1 MKILKLKGCKISK
14 VHRNTFLTILLLLL
28 VTSYTRYI
36 YSNDKSPS
44 ATEADNSKR
53 NSRDVQGGP
62 LTPEDQSENKNDVLV
77 TQQIRSSIVKDDSLS
92 TNAKN
97 IKIITRQGKV
107 TLRGPVATQAE
118 KENISNKAKQIAGA
132 SHVVNQLEVQTH

>member
-1 MKILKLKGCKISK
+1 MKIPKLKGCKISK
-14 VHRNTFLTILLLLL
+14 VHRNNFITILLLLL
-28 VTSYTRYI
+28 ITSYTRYV
-36 YSNDKSPS
+36 YSNDKNPS
-44 ATEADNSKR
+44 GTEVDNSKR

-77 TQQIRSSIVKDDSLS
+77 TQQIRSAIVKDDSLS

-97 IKIITRQGKV
+97 IKIITRQGRV

-118 KENISNKAKQIAGA
+118 KENISNKAKQIAG
-132 SHVVNQLEVQTH
+132 SNHVVNQLEVQTH

>member
-14 VHRNTFLTILLLLL
+14 VHRNTFFTILLILLI
-28 VTSYTRYI
+28 TSYTRYL
-36 YSNDKSPS
+36 YSNDKNAA
-44 ATEADNSKR
+44 ATQVDNSQK

-62 LTPEDQSENKNDVLV
+62 LTPEDQSQNKNDLHL
-77 TQQIRSSIVKDDSLS
+77 TQQIRASIVKDDTLS

-97 IKIITRQGKV
+97 VKIITRQGVV

-118 KENISNKAKQIAGA
+118 KENISNKAKQIAGT